1 MGEAAIGL
9 GPTAQPDPGTRR
21 RSSRPQAAA
30 SCHTGQVNENE
41 LAFLDATAQAD
52 LVRRREVQP
61 RELVE
66 AAIRRIEQLNP
77 TLNAVVTPMFDDAL
91 ERASGALPEG
101 PFTGVP
107 FVLKDLTA
115 QQAGVRYTEG
125 SSFLADYVSTHDQEL
140 VLRQRRAGLVVVGK
154 TNAPEFG
161 ILPTT
166 EPRLFGATHNPWDTG
181 HTPGGSSGGTA
192 AAVASGMV
200 PLGHGNDGGGSIR
213 IPASCC
219 GLFGL
224 KPTRARNP
232 LGPALG
238 DALNGLVCEH
248 AITRSVRDSAALLDA
263 TAGPDV
269 GDPYPA
275 PTPERPYAQEVGAE
289 PGRLRIAFSTTAATG
304 VAVHEDCVRAVR
316 ETARLCG
323 ELGHEVFEFEPE
335 DVDGGGLSE
344 AFIMLYV
351 AGVAATIAA
360 WATLTGR
367 TPAAEDF
374 EPLTWAMRE
383 MGAARSPVDYLL
395 AVGHLQLFSRQVARW
410 YAGFDVWLTPVL
422 AEPPLPLGT
431 FDAPPDMP
439 LFPLMR
445 AGAWVPFTP
454 IANITGQPAMSV
466 PLHWNDA
473 GLPVGSQFVGR
484 YGDEATLFRLAA
496 QLEQARPWAHRRPP
510 VFAG

>member
-1 MGEAAIGL
+1 
-9 GPTAQPDPGTRR
+9 
-21 RSSRPQAAA
+21 
-30 SCHTGQVNENE
+30 VNVNE
-41 LAFLDATAQAD
+41 LAFLDATAQAE
-52 LVRRREVQP
+52 LVRLGEVQP

-77 TLNAVVTPMFDDAL
+77 RLNAVVTPMFDDAIA
-91 ERASGALPEG
+91 RASDSLPEG

-115 QQAGVRYTEG
+115 EQAGVRYTEG
-125 SSFLADYVSTHDQEL
+125 SAFLADNVSTHDQEL

-166 EPRLFGATHNPWDTG
+166 EPRLFGATHNPWDVG
-181 HTPGGSSGGTA
+181 RTPGGSSGGTA

-200 PLGHGNDGGGSIR
+200 PMGHANDGGGSIR

-224 KPTRARNP
+224 KPTRGRNP
-232 LGPALG
+232 LGPSTG
-238 DALNGLVCEH
+238 DVLNGLSCEH
-248 AITRSVRDSAALLDA
+248 AITRTVRDSAALLDA

-269 GDPYPA
+269 GDPYWAPA
-275 PTPERPYAQEVGAE
+275 PARPYRDEVGSE
-289 PGRLRIAFSTTAATG
+289 PGRLRIAVTTTAATE
-304 VAVHEDCVRAVR
+304 APVHEDCVRAVR
-316 ETARLCG
+316 ETARLCE
-323 ELGHEVFEFEPE
+323 ELGHEVFEFTPR
-335 DVDGGGLSE
+335 DVDGSALTD
-344 AFIMLYV
+344 AFLVLYV
-351 AGVAATIAA
+351 SGVAASVAG
-360 WATLTGR
+360 WALQTGR
-367 TPAAEDF
+367 TPTEANF

-383 MGAARSPVDYLL
+383 LGSSRSPADYLL
-395 AVGHLQLFSRQVARW
+395 AIAHLQRFSRQVGGW
-410 YAGFDVWLTPVL
+410 FTGFDVWLMPVL
-422 AEPPLPLGT
+422 AEPPLPLGA
-431 FDAPPDMP
+431 FDAPPDQP
-439 LFPLMR
+439 LLPLLR

-466 PLHWNDA
+466 PLHWNRD

-496 QLEQARPWAHRRPP
+496 QLEQARPWAGRRPP
-510 VFAG
+510 ISA